1 MTVDATDEQLL
12 ARFAKG
18 DHSALGELARRH
30 EPALYGLARAMLA
43 RRDDLARDALQ
54 EAWVRVIRSAR
65 HFRADSS
72 VRTWLYRIVINRCHD
87 LRAASQRNSTATLNG
102 VEPPAAPRAAEPFPD
117 EALHK
122 ALDMLPE
129 SARLILLLCHHRGL
143 TNEQAA
149 EVLGIPVGTLKSRQH
164 AAMLTLRETLVPD
177 GVRP

>member
-1 MTVDATDEQLL
+1 MPVDATDEQLL

-18 DHSALGELARRH
+18 DQPALGELARRH

-87 LRAASQRNSTATLNG
+87 LRAAAQRNNPATLNG
-102 VEPPAAPRAAEPFPD
+102 VELPAPSPAAEPFPD

-122 ALDMLPE
+122 ALDTLPE

-164 AAMLTLRETLVPD
+164 AAMLTLRETLAHD